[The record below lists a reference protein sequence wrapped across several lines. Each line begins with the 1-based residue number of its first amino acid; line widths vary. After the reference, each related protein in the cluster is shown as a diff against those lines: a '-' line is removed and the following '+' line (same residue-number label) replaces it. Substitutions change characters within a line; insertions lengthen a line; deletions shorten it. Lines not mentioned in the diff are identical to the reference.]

1 LIELLKREK
10 KTGKIG
16 RLELDAT
23 LSYTPKM
30 NNDVTS
36 FPIEDGSDI
45 SDHIRNKPREI
56 SLTGFITDTPVRV
69 DTTVSDLLVSGARGS
84 RVSASYIELKKIW
97 TDRDVV
103 DVITGLEVFTSMAL
117 LSLSVPRTPR
127 DGHSIRFSA
136 SFREIQKVTTETVS
150 LPNASEDIEDLAT
163 AQTNVGSQATTE
175 TGDKA
180 SEKVDEVKSS
190 VLAGLFGG

>member
-103 DVITGLEVFTSMAL
+103 DVITGLEVFTSM
-117 LSLSVPRTPR
+117 
-127 DGHSIRFSA
+127 